1 MKPSR
6 NIWYLL
12 LVYYTFPSTKITTI
26 DEKTIL
32 INHYKN
38 KNLIK
43 FSMVIFYHLVENNRM
58 VAALLCF
65 FEMLGKDY
73 VPVK

>member
-1 MKPSR
+1 M
-6 NIWYLL
+6 
-12 LVYYTFPSTKITTI
+12 
-26 DEKTIL
+26 
-32 INHYKN
+32 

-65 FEMLGKDY
+65 SEMLGKDY